1 MRTFRSSIHSVSLST
16 SSGSNMSKQVK
27 PLSAAECNRAMPR
40 DKDYPLADGQGLL
53 LLIRTTGKKT
63 WQFKYKRYTGKDG
76 RMTLGDYPILSLK
89 DARQKHRTLLT
100 QLANGIDPIDQKNAE
115 HAKQSSE
122 FHFENV
128 ARAWHAAYVKTGKWH
143 EHTAHYTL
151 KALERYVFPEIGVK
165 PIDTIKP
172 RDLNLVL
179 SKIEDQGLAEIV
191 KKTRQRFVSIFAYAI
206 SKGYI
211 ELSPAYSLKDAII
224 ATRKTRHH
232 PKLPLE
238 RLPELFER
246 LRQDGGLPITKLCLE
261 LSLHTFVRSSEM
273 RFARWSEFDLDKAV
287 WTLPASREKVDGYRF
302 SDRGAKMKSP
312 HMIPLSPQA
321 VRILRDIH
329 AYSGMTQ
336 NVFPKHGDPHGF
348 IADGTVNNSLQRM
361 GYNTLTEVCGHGFRG
376 MACGA
381 LIESTLFSEDA
392 VEKQMSH
399 QERNSVRQAYVH
411 HAKFLDERKMM
422 LHWWS
427 DYLDANQEQY
437 ISPYDFSAQIFERA
451 KTGLIDM
458 KYAMLLKK
466 YA

>member
-1 MRTFRSSIHSVSLST
+1 MP
-16 SSGSNMSKQVK
+16 KQVK
-27 PLSAAECNRAMPR
+27 PLTATECNRAMPR
-40 DKDYPLADGQGLL
+40 DKDYPLTDGQGLL
-53 LLIRTTGKKT
+53 LLVRTTGTKT
-63 WQFKYKRYTGKDG
+63 WQFKYKRPSGKDG
-76 RMTLGDYPILSLK
+76 RITLGDYSALSLK
-89 DARQKHRTLLT
+89 EARQKHRVLLN
-100 QLANGIDPIDQKNAE
+100 QLANDIDPIDQKQAQIARQDNRY
-115 HAKQSSE
+115 Q
-122 FHFENV
+122 FEAI
-128 ARAWHAAYVKTGKWH
+128 ARAWHAAYLKTDKWH
-143 EHTAHYTL
+143 SHTAERAL
-151 KALERYVFPEIGVK
+151 KNLECYVFPLLGKK
-165 PIDTIKP
+165 PIDQIKP
-172 RDLNLVL
+172 RDLNMVL
-179 SKIEDQGLAEIV
+179 GSIENQGYAEVV

-206 SKGYI
+206 SQGHI

-224 ATRKTRHH
+224 ASRKVRHY

-246 LRQDGGLPITKLCLE
+246 LRQDGGLPVTKLCLE

-273 RFARWSEFDLDKAV
+273 RFARWPEFDLDKAT

-302 SDRGAKMKSP
+302 SERGAKMKVP
-312 HMIPLSPQA
+312 HLISLSPQA
-321 VRILRDIH
+321 VRILREIH
-329 AYSGMTQ
+329 TYSGMTQ
-336 NVFPKHGDPHGF
+336 NVFPKHGDPRGF
-348 IADGTVNNSLQRM
+348 ISESTINNILRRM
-361 GYNTLTEVCGHGFRG
+361 GYDTLTEICGHGFRG

-427 DYLDANQEQY
+427 DYLDANQVQY
-437 ISPYDFSAQIFERA
+437 ISPYNFSAQIFERA

-458 KYAMLLKK
+458 KYATLLKK